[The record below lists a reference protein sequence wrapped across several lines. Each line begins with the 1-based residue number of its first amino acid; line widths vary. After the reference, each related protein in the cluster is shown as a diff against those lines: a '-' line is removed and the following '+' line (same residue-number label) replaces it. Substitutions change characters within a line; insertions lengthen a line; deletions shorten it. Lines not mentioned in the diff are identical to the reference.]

1 MSKSN
6 DALTAFLNSWEK
18 LKNQRPEENMY
29 FLDYGPKLSYELM
42 DELFGR
48 WKLVIGSLEEKGYW
62 GTSPEA
68 TVADVPLS
76 NLIGE
81 LSSSVAS
88 GRNHGVQS
96 MLSNRFLEIANS
108 IQQQLATLTARQRAV
123 NKEAA
128 KIIVERGTNELETIV
143 AASKSARDVLA
154 VASEVAEGNRTIQE
168 AASSA
173 RDAGVIVEET
183 TNRLA
188 DLSVAAQK
196 SVESAAAYEKEISQ
210 IHSEIA
216 VQKRA
221 AEERETSLRERVE
234 QADAHIRETDAAA
247 LAALSSVKEA
257 LRKVRDQG
265 LAKSFQDRSTNLQS
279 ERRLWTICFVGSAV
293 LLLVIAMVFTIELS
307 AMTYEAAAVLFLRK
321 IGLVAPVV
329 WLGWYSAR
337 QVGRI
342 SRVQEDYEYKAA
354 SALAFQA
361 YKEEARLGG
370 DPEMEKKLLD
380 HAIRT
385 FGDNP
390 VRLYENHT
398 SEPVTPLQAAIKE
411 LPPEKIA
418 AILAAVGEQS
428 LKAKFWPFGK

>member
-1 MSKSN
+1 
-6 DALTAFLNSWEK
+6 
-18 LKNQRPEENMY
+18 
-29 FLDYGPKLSYELM
+29 
-42 DELFGR
+42 
-48 WKLVIGSLEEKGYW
+48 
-62 GTSPEA
+62 
-68 TVADVPLS
+68 
-76 NLIGE
+76 
-81 LSSSVAS
+81 
-88 GRNHGVQS
+88 
-96 MLSNRFLEIANS
+96 
-108 IQQQLATLTARQRAV
+108 
-123 NKEAA
+123 
-128 KIIVERGTNELETIV
+128 
-143 AASKSARDVLA
+143 
-154 VASEVAEGNRTIQE
+154 
-168 AASSA
+168 
-173 RDAGVIVEET
+173 
-183 TNRLA
+183 
-188 DLSVAAQK
+188 
-196 SVESAAAYEKEISQ
+196 
-210 IHSEIA
+210 
-216 VQKRA
+216 
-221 AEERETSLRERVE
+221 
-234 QADAHIRETDAAA
+234 
-247 LAALSSVKEA
+247 
-257 LRKVRDQG
+257 
-265 LAKSFQDRSTNLQS
+265 
-279 ERRLWTICFVGSAV
+279 
-293 LLLVIAMVFTIELS
+293 MVFTIELS